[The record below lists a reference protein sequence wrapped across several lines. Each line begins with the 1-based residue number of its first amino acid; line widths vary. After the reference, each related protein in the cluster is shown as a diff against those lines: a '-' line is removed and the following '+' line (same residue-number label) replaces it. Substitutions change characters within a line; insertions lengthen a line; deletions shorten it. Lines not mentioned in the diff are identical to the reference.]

1 MHLRLI
7 SPAQPNCNVPAAG
20 GSFLLDLLR
29 FRFPLTGGPDL
40 PLGTPFSS
48 SRNNTPAHSPST
60 HSSPHPLPPPPP
72 CAGRNFRPALS
83 PDLNPN
89 AEPNNDTSI
98 LGVLAICPAT
108 SGGSSTSPSSRPG
121 AGGMEYA
128 GKEIPNIVPSFGT
141 TLTISSLVTM
151 RKVLAVSSMTIPLIP
166 TRLGLRDELMERMIP
181 VNSALTSLD
190 WTDSGDVPMG
200 REGRGDGSRAGRG
213 GRERSCR
220 R

>member
-1 MHLRLI
+1 
-7 SPAQPNCNVPAAG
+7 
-20 GSFLLDLLR
+20 
-29 FRFPLTGGPDL
+29 
-40 PLGTPFSS
+40 
-48 SRNNTPAHSPST
+48 
-60 HSSPHPLPPPPP
+60 
-72 CAGRNFRPALS
+72 
-83 PDLNPN
+83 
-89 AEPNNDTSI
+89 
-98 LGVLAICPAT
+98 
-108 SGGSSTSPSSRPG
+108 
-121 AGGMEYA
+121 MEYA